1 MLKPLLQGIAFMAT
15 ATTLQAA
22 PIDLIIDT
30 DPGADDVVALFLA
43 MASPDEL
50 NIRAITTVAGN
61 VRLDKTSRNARLAR
75 EWAGREDIPVY
86 AGAGRPLV
94 RTPIYAADVHGE
106 EGLTGVQ

>member
-1 MLKPLLQGIAFMAT
+1 MLKPLLQGLTLMAAAAT
-15 ATTLQAA
+15 TTLQAA
-22 PIDLIIDT
+22 PRELIIDT

-75 EWAGREDIPVY
+75 EWAAAKTSRYTPGQ
-86 AGAGRPLV
+86 GARWCARPSTPPKYTV
-94 RTPIYAADVHGE
+94 RKA
-106 EGLTGVQ
+106 